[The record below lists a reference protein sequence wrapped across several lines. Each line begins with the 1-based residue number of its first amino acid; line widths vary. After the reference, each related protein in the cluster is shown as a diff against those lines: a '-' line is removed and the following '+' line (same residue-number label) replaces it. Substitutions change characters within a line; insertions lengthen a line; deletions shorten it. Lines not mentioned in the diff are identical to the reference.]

1 MLVPGSGPQSNAK
14 AYVIIKGFTDRISA
28 DPSALE
34 IMQQID
40 RMFGDV
46 IPRQACRLEG
56 PQRNVTDLNSELLD
70 VNVTAHTILPAHVA
84 EAWAQGRIGQLLQ
97 GEALRRY
104 DLISNSIRMSSGTT
118 RVTLTIEPRVT
129 DAFAKSHMC
138 VIRIVN
144 KDNQANWSFNEAS
157 QFLSVTLN
165 TNRVSDPSASLKLLL
180 GAQPTKSPELNANN
194 KVPPALV
201 LNLKLE
207 PVRLPSSQPGG
218 TGSYA
223 GAAPGDSLARA
234 AVLFKVAKPITGT
247 WALQDPGTYAIRSI
261 EQVRPG

>member
-1 MLVPGSGPQSNAK
+1 MGMVGNCYLQKAERLGKGIPANCGESSAGETSRLHRCQRGVGAGEWAAVKRQGLRHHREQRQSGELV
-14 AYVIIKGFTDRISA
+14 
-28 DPSALE
+28 L
-34 IMQQID
+34 
-40 RMFGDV
+40 
-46 IPRQACRLEG
+46 
-56 PQRNVTDLNSELLD
+56 QRSLS
-70 VNVTAHTILPAHVA
+70 IL
-84 EAWAQGRIGQLLQ
+84 
-97 GEALRRY
+97 
-104 DLISNSIRMSSGTT
+104 
-118 RVTLTIEPRVT
+118 
-129 DAFAKSHMC
+129 
-138 VIRIVN
+138 
-144 KDNQANWSFNEAS
+144 
-157 QFLSVTLN
+157 VTLN
-165 TNRVSDPSASLKLLL
+165 TNRVSDPSASLKLFL

-207 PVRLPSSQPGG
+207 PVRPPSSQPGG

>member
-1 MLVPGSGPQSNAK
+1 VLVPGSGPQSNAK

-46 IPRQACRLEG
+46 IP
-56 PQRNVTDLNSELLD
+56 
-70 VNVTAHTILPAHVA
+70 
-84 EAWAQGRIGQLLQ
+84 
-97 GEALRRY
+97 
-104 DLISNSIRMSSGTT
+104 
-118 RVTLTIEPRVT
+118 
-129 DAFAKSHMC
+129 
-138 VIRIVN
+138 
-144 KDNQANWSFNEAS
+144 
-157 QFLSVTLN
+157 
-165 TNRVSDPSASLKLLL
+165 ASLKLFL

-207 PVRLPSSQPGG
+207 PVRPPSSQPGG